1 MNIHAQ
7 VFVCTKVFASL
18 EGISRGEIAGSYI
31 FTFLRNFQ
39 TVFQWCTILHSHLQY
54 IMVPIPL
61 HPHQHVLLSFLLY
74 PVSVRWYLIGSLIC
88 ISPILWSPDAKNLLI
103 GKDPDAGRDW
113 RQKEKGVVEG
123 EMIKEHHN
131 SVDINL
137 RKLWE
142 IVKDREAWCAVH
154 GIAKNQTTTTNTND
168 VEHLFSECLRVICT
182 PHLEKC
188 LFRSL
193 AHSKLWNLSF

>member
-61 HPHQHVLLSFLLY
+61 HPHQHVPLSFLLY

-88 ISPILWSPDAKNLLI
+88 VSPILWSPDAKNLLI

-113 RQKEKGVVEG
+113 RQKEKRMVEG
-123 EMIKEHHN
+123 EMIKEHHQL
-131 SVDINL
+131 SGHEFEKTLGD
-137 RKLWE
+137 
-142 IVKDREAWCAVH
+142 
-154 GIAKNQTTTTNTND
+154 
-168 VEHLFSECLRVICT
+168 SEGQG
-182 PHLEKC
+182 
-188 LFRSL
+188 SL
-193 AHSKLWNLSF
+193 VCSPRGCKESNNNNKY